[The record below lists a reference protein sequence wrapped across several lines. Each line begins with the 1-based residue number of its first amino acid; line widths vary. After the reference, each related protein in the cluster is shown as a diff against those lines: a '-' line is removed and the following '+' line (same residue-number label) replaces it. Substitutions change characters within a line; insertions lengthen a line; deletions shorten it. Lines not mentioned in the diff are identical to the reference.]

1 MRIIIIVRVL
11 GWDYI
16 LKLSKYYLWK
26 ILLSLRCTHYF
37 ADIHHFTNRMMLL
50 SPDKSATLFRSANTC
65 HQVSFSKTF
74 HVGNLEL
81 YILTYQIIIYMHT
94 HTHSLS
100 LFYHSI
106 YNGKNFFFCHE
117 IRYSIP
123 H

>member
-81 YILTYQIIIYMHT
+81 YILTSPLINIFLGMVQYDIVDF
-94 HTHSLS
+94 SLLPS
-100 LFYHSI
+100 ALVVRQFV
-106 YNGKNFFFCHE
+106 
-117 IRYSIP
+117 
-123 H
+123 

>member
-81 YILTYQIIIYMHT
+81 YILTHHNIIIVFLCTFFRCNTFVHEILVISYSDTHT
-94 HTHSLS
+94 HTH
-100 LFYHSI
+100 
-106 YNGKNFFFCHE
+106 
-117 IRYSIP
+117 R
-123 H
+123 